1 MKRILLGLAA
11 LLMAVSAGA
20 QESSPDWVK
29 IPHKWSMADMQPAP
43 NPLTQW
49 SRPPRLA
56 DAGDIGHERTVAQP
70 WLPVP
75 WLITSDDVRA
85 AVKLGATR
93 KPLSE
98 YVQQCYRNVAR
109 NAPAGSIDYAHEVAF
124 CAEVDVVGLILN
136 QDAYF
141 EGAENRIGTELITF
155 AGLNT
160 YQAVQT
166 IHWMKATMTPMVH
179 GAAASA
185 SRK

>member
-1 MKRILLGLAA
+1 MKRILLGLVIMLASTA
-11 LLMAVSAGA
+11 AGA

-29 IPHKWSMADMQPAP
+29 IPHKWSMADMQAAP

-49 SRPPRLA
+49 SRPPVLT
-56 DAGDIGHERTVAQP
+56 DAGSIERGHHAARP

-75 WLITSDDVRA
+75 WLIVPDDMRN
-85 AVKLGATR
+85 AVKVGTMR
-93 KPLSE
+93 RPLSE
-98 YVQQCYRNVAR
+98 YVQTCYRNVAR
-109 NAPAGSIDYAHEVAF
+109 NALVGSTDYAHEVAF

-141 EGAENRIGTELITF
+141 KGAENRIGTELIAF

-166 IHWMKATMTPMVH
+166 INWMKATMAPMVH
-179 GAAASA
+179 EADASA
-185 SRK
+185 RRK